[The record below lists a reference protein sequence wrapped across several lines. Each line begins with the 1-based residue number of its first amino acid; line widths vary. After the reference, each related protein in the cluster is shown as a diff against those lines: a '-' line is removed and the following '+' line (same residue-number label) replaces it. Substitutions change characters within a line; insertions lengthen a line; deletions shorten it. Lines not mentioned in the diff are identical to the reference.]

1 VGPPCAERCTCPR
14 HHAWQMVQ
22 HIKSV
27 SCGEAAPTAALAPAA
42 QPIAVSPNAG
52 VKLESLYRE
61 EFPKLVRFL
70 ARSAG
75 SDAAGDLAQ
84 DVFLR
89 ACASR
94 AFSSAQNPAGF
105 LRRIAVNLLIDHLRR
120 RRTTGQFWEFRK
132 NADVSCDAEQEYA
145 LLGQDLDWLLT
156 RALGE
161 LPSRTRQIFHLN
173 RFEQKSYREIRDE
186 LGISMSGV
194 DYHMMKALSRLR
206 AALEENC

>member
-1 VGPPCAERCTCPR
+1 
-14 HHAWQMVQ
+14 MVQ
-22 HIKSV
+22 PIQNV
-27 SCGEAAPTAALAPAA
+27 PCGEATPTAASAPAP
-42 QPIAVSPNAG
+42 QPIAASPNAG

-61 EFPKLVRFL
+61 EFPKLFRFL
-70 ARSAG
+70 AKSAG

-84 DVFLR
+84 EAFLR
-89 ACASR
+89 ACAST
-94 AFSSAQNPAGF
+94 AFASAENPAGF

-120 RRTTGQFWEFRK
+120 RRITGQLWEFRE
-132 NADVSCDAEQEYA
+132 NSDVSCNAQQEDA

-161 LPSRTRQIFHLN
+161 LPSRTRQIFRLN